1 MSALPKPRV
10 ALLNPPGR
18 ELYIRDYY
26 CSKVSKTGYLYHP
39 TDLLTASGVLD
50 GAAEMIVID
59 AIAERLSVEATLE
72 KLQTFKPDVV
82 LMLSGAV
89 SFHEDR
95 DFALE
100 LQKRLPCRVLVSGDL
115 FMEDAEGLLAEH
127 GWMDAILTDFTTPAL
142 VDYVRG
148 KEGPL
153 AGITRR
159 GTPPSTEKP
168 AAGYEIPRPRHD
180 LFPIN
185 RYRYPFVRRR
195 PFATMLTDY
204 GCPYPCTFCIQSEV
218 GFKLRSVDSVMAEL
232 DWLASKGY
240 REIYFTDQTFA
251 VRKDRTL
258 ELCGRM
264 ARAPWKL
271 GWVCFSR
278 ADVVDEA
285 RLSAMKAAGCHTVMF
300 GIESG
305 SDAMLDHYKKKLV
318 VADIRDALARCRK
331 MGLRTVGTFLI
342 GLPEENEAQIRTT
355 IDLACELPLDYASFN
370 IPVPRK
376 MTGLRKEAIAL
387 GLVDAAT
394 TRMDQSGKSM
404 VVMGTRHLTAAQV
417 QALRKEALKRFYL
430 RPGYLLRRL
439 AMLRTP
445 YEVGVNVTEGWS
457 LVKDAL
463 GR

>member
-1 MSALPKPRV
+1 MSALPRV

-50 GAAEMIVID
+50 GAAEMMVLD
-59 AIAERLSVEATLE
+59 AIAERLSVEESLRRLE
-72 KLQTFKPDVV
+72 AFAPDVV
-82 LMLSGAV
+82 LLLSGAV

-95 DFALE
+95 DFAIA
-100 LQKRLPCRVLVSGDL
+100 LQKRRPCRILVSGDL
-115 FMEDAEGLLAEH
+115 FMEDGAGLLAEH
-127 GWMDAILTDFTTPAL
+127 SWMDAILTDFTTPAL
-142 VDYVRG
+142 VDYVQG
-148 KEGPL
+148 KPGPL
-153 AGITRR
+153 PGFLHR
-159 GTPPSTEKP
+159 GLAPPGP
-168 AAGYEIPRPRHD
+168 IRAPGYQIPRPRHD
-180 LFPIN
+180 LFPVD

-218 GFKLRSVDSVMAEL
+218 GFKLRSVDSVMGEL
-232 DWLASKGY
+232 DWLAGQGY

-264 ARAPWKL
+264 AKASWKM

-278 ADVVDEA
+278 ADVVDEE
-285 RLSAMKAAGCHTVMF
+285 RLASMKAAGCHTVMF

-305 SDAMLDHYKKKLV
+305 SDAVLDHYQKKLG
-318 VADIRDALARCRK
+318 VADIRDALARCRR

-342 GLPEENEAQIRTT
+342 GLPEENEAQIRQT

-404 VVMGTRHLTAAQV
+404 VVMGTKHLTAAQV
-417 QALRKEALKRFYL
+417 HGLRKEALQRFYL

-463 GR
+463 GKG